1 MSGANAT
8 ANMAGFNNRLKAIL
22 TRSGILGEDQIEA
35 AIERA
40 SRDQKHLSTV
50 LVEDKLVDEAPL
62 IAEIARATNFPP
74 IDLKKIEFERELL
87 EVMSQ
92 DTATEYGV
100 FPVGKIGQMLTV
112 AIGDPFDI
120 VKLDDLR
127 ILTTCEIRPVISTPA
142 TIQYAIGKGYSM
154 GRQEVEELLEGMM
167 DPEVELS
174 NPNQR
179 QDDLDVTDVAES
191 GSPVVRLVN
200 LIIFQAIKEGA
211 SDIHIEP
218 FERRVRVR
226 YRVDGILKDSL
237 NPPKNL
243 QAAIVSRIK
252 IMSNLDIAEKHK
264 PQDGKFQVR
273 AEGRQIDFRVSILP
287 VVHGEKVVLRI
298 LDATMVSLQLAGL
311 GFQPKCLED
320 FAHAIANPYGMILVT
335 GPTGSGKSTTLYAA
349 VKEIMSDGTNLVTV
363 EDPVEYQITGINQ
376 VPVNPK
382 RGLTFANALRSIL
395 RQDPDTVL
403 IGEIRDSETIEIA
416 VKAALTGHLVLST
429 LHTNDAPSTVTRMVD
444 MGLDPFMVASSVVL
458 IAAQRLARAL
468 CAECRE
474 PIEIPEERLR
484 QLGFIDEDFVEEFTL
499 FRPHGCSRCNAGYR
513 GRFALLETMP
523 MTDRVK
529 RLIVDGSSALDIK
542 RAALDEGL
550 LTLRRCGILSA
561 IKGKTSLE
569 EVLRVTLSD

>member
-1 MSGANAT
+1 MSGASAT

-22 TRSGILGEDQIEA
+22 TRSGVLGEEQIES
-35 AIERA
+35 AIDRA
-40 SRDQKHLSTV
+40 NKDQKHLSTV
-50 LVEDKLVDEAPL
+50 LVEQKLLEESAL
-62 IAEIARATNFPP
+62 IAEISRATNFPP
-74 IDLKKIEFERELL
+74 IDLKKVAFERDLL
-87 EVMSQ
+87 EVLPQ

-100 FPVGKIGQMLTV
+100 FPVAKIGQMLTL

-120 VKLDDLR
+120 LKLDDLR
-127 ILTTCEIRPVISTPA
+127 IVTGCEIRPVISTPA
-142 TIQYAIGKGYSM
+142 TIQYAIGKGYSL
-154 GRQEVEELLEGMM
+154 GRQEVEELLEGMI
-167 DPEVELS
+167 DPEMELKDGAD
-174 NPNQR
+174 R
-179 QDDLDVTDVAES
+179 DDIDVNDFAEK

-200 LIIFQAIKEGA
+200 LIIFQAVKEGA

-218 FERRVRVR
+218 YERRVRVR
-226 YRVDGILKDSL
+226 YRVDGILKDTLS
-237 NPPKNL
+237 PPKNL
-243 QAAIVSRIK
+243 QAAIVSRLK

-287 VVHGEKVVLRI
+287 VVHGEKAVMRI

-311 GFQPKCLED
+311 GFQPKCLTD

-349 VKEIMSDGTNLVTV
+349 VKEIMSDGINLVTV
-363 EDPVEYQITGINQ
+363 EDPVEYQIAGINQ

-382 RGLTFANALRSIL
+382 RGLTFATALRSIL
-395 RQDPDTVL
+395 RQDPDSIL

-458 IAAQRLARAL
+458 IAAQRLCRSL
-468 CAECRE
+468 CQECRE
-474 PIEIPEERLR
+474 PVELPEERLR
-484 QLGFIDEDFVEEFTL
+484 QLGFLDEDFVEEFTL
-499 FRPHGCSRCNAGYR
+499 YRPKGCSRCNAGYR

-523 MTDRVK
+523 MTEKVK
-529 RLIVDGSSALDIK
+529 RLVVDGASAIDIK
-542 RAALDEGL
+542 QAALEDGL

-561 IKGKTSLE
+561 IKGRTSME
-569 EVLRVTLSD
+569 EVLRVTLAD